1 MNNQIYPSIRH
12 LHLLLNMEAANIK
25 QIFNNETEMLF
36 KHEMLLLLRTI
47 GSMCYQLLQTPN
59 AFIHMSHRKLNLH
72 FLNDAS
78 SG

>member
-36 KHEMLLLLRTI
+36 KHEMLLLLRTVGI
-47 GSMCYQLLQTPN
+47 FS
-59 AFIHMSHRKLNLH
+59 K
-72 FLNDAS
+72 
-78 SG
+78 